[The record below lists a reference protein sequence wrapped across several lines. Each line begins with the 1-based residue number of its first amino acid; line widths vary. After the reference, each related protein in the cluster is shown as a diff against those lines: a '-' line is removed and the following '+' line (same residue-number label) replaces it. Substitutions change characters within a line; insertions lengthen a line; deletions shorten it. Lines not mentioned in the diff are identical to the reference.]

1 MKLKIIVLSLMAIFH
16 LGLSKAQEYSNY
28 FTEGMNAAAEG
39 RYSEAL
45 SLYEKGAISGDKYC
59 CGRVAACYLYGLG
72 CNTDIFL
79 ARKWAQKGYEL
90 GNSFSAVTLGY
101 TYLYE
106 YGIDSEIGTIKATPY
121 LIYAYNADDSEKDNA
136 ELYANIGATIVVAKI
151 YNGEEDEAKKWM
163 ERVVTD
169 YPTYTPTLGSL
180 SYLCWG
186 FGDYEKAVKY
196 ATEAD
201 KDNNLQASFVLGWC
215 MLHGKGI
222 IQNEEAGFKKIQKVA
237 LIGSVDYA
245 MFALGECYYNGK
257 GTSVDKEQ
265 AKEWFQKAAD
275 AGNEEAQE
283 KLNLL
288 FK

>member
-1 MKLKIIVLSLMAIFH
+1 MKLKIIVLSLMVIFH
-16 LGLSKAQEYSNY
+16 LGLGKAQEYSNY
-28 FTEGMNAAAEG
+28 FTEGMNAAVEG
-39 RYSEAL
+39 RYSDAL
-45 SLYEKGAISGDKYC
+45 SLYEKGAMNGDKYC
-59 CGRVAACYLYGLG
+59 CGRMAGCFLYGIG
-72 CNTDIFL
+72 CDVNIPL

-90 GNSFSAVTLGY
+90 GNSFSAAILGY
-101 TYLYE
+101 TYISE
-106 YGIDSEIGTIKATPY
+106 YGMDSKIGITKAAPY
-121 LIYAYNADDSEKDNA
+121 FIYAYNAEDCEKDNEA
-136 ELYANIGATIVVAKI
+136 YASIGLLIVTEKLYK
-151 YNGEEDEAKKWM
+151 GEEDEAKIWI
-163 ERVVTD
+163 ERVATD
-169 YPTYTPTLGSL
+169 YPTHTPTMGTF
-180 SYLCWG
+180 SYFYWG

-215 MLHGKGI
+215 MVHGKGI
-222 IQNEEAGFKKIQKVA
+222 IQNEEAGFKKIRKVA
-237 LIGSVDYA
+237 LVGSLDYA

-288 FK
+288 FN

>member
-16 LGLSKAQEYSNY
+16 LGLGKAQEYSNY
-28 FTEGMNAAAEG
+28 FTEGMNAVAEG
-39 RYSEAL
+39 RYSDAL
-45 SLYEKGAISGDKYC
+45 SLYEKGAVGGDKYC
-59 CGRVAACYLYGLG
+59 CGRAAVYYLQGLG
-72 CNTDIFL
+72 CDTDISL

-90 GNSFSAVTLGY
+90 GNSFSAAMLGL
-101 TYLYE
+101 TYMYE
-106 YGIDSEIGTIKATPY
+106 YGMDSEIGITKAAPY
-121 LIYAYNADDSEKDNA
+121 FIYAYNAEDREKDNSEMYVGIGTLIVTA
-136 ELYANIGATIVVAKI
+136 KLYKK
-151 YNGEEDEAKKWM
+151 EEDEAKKWM
-163 ERVVTD
+163 ERVVAD
-169 YPTYTPTLGSL
+169 YPSNSQALGAFS
-180 SYLCWG
+180 SFYWG

-201 KDNNLQASFVLGWC
+201 KDNNIQASFVLGWC
-215 MLHGKGI
+215 MVHGKGM
-222 IQNEEAGFKKIQKVA
+222 IQNEEAGFKKIRKAA
-237 LIGSVDYA
+237 LVGSLDYA

-257 GTSVDKEQ
+257 GTSVDKDQ